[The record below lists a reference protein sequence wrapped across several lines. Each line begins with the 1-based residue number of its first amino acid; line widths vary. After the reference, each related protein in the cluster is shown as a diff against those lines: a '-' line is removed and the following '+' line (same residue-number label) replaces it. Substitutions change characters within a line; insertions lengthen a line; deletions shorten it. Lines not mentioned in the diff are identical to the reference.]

1 MKKIVKITE
10 SELEKI
16 VNLVLSEQGN
26 VRNMKLSNDLRTLP
40 DKQKFNQCTVTR
52 KGEFVEIFIHQIDT
66 VYRIKIS

>member
-26 VRNMKLSNDLRTLP
+26 VHNMKYSSDLRTLP
-40 DKQKFNQCTVTR
+40 DKQKFKQCIVTR
-52 KGEFVEIFIHQIDT
+52 KGEFLEIFIHEINT
-66 VYRIKIS
+66 VYKIKIS